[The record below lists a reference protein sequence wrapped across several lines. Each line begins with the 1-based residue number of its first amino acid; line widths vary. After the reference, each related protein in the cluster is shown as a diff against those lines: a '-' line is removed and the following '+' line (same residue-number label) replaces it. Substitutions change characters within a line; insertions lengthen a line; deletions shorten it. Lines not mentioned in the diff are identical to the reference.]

1 MGNMADLEGRS
12 GKASSGND
20 SKVKTRI
27 IINGFYTGKGE
38 LGRKR
43 AFSKHQE
50 KCRAATVEG
59 KGRSRRLIPQG
70 GAWTHPAAMSRQ

>member
-1 MGNMADLEGRS
+1 MADLEGRS

-20 SKVKTRI
+20 SKVKTRR
-27 IINGFYTGKGE
+27 IINGFYAGKGE

-43 AFSKHQE
+43 AFTEYQE
-50 KCRAATVEG
+50 KCRAAKVEG
-59 KGRSRRLIPQG
+59 KGRPRRPIPQG